1 LVSRRTFERAEPAGN
16 LPFRGPRQ
24 RVRGYERRRFFE
36 VSTVTGRSVVA
47 LWVTLVFA
55 GSILALM
62 ARGAGPLVGDL
73 TLTRWLQE
81 SLPPEGLMGSLL
93 TYTGRLVWVLPI
105 AFLAVALLR
114 QRWLAAL
121 FVLVAAVTGLLLGD
135 ALKLLVT
142 RSRPSAELVQV
153 YEPSEGHGFPSTTA
167 LLAVVLLG
175 AVCYLVW
182 LQRPRRPV
190 LAALLC
196 AFLLSVLAS
205 GISRVR
211 AGEHWATDVLGGW
224 LFGSAWLLILIV
236 IHRQWFSRQGRPR
249 MPR

>member
-1 LVSRRTFERAEPAGN
+1 M
-16 LPFRGPRQ
+16 
-24 RVRGYERRRFFE
+24 
-36 VSTVTGRSVVA
+36 STGTRRSVVA
-47 LWVTLVFA
+47 LWVALVFA
-55 GSILALM
+55 GSILGLL
-62 ARGAGPLVGDL
+62 ARGVGPLPGDL
-73 TLTRWLQE
+73 TATRWLQE

-93 TYTGRLVWVLPI
+93 TYTGRLVWLLPTV
-105 AFLAVALLR
+105 FLAVALLGR
-114 QRWLAAL
+114 RWLAAL
-121 FVLVAAVTGLLLGD
+121 FVLVGAVTGLLLGD
-135 ALKLLVT
+135 ALKLLVA
-142 RSRPSAELVQV
+142 RARPSVDLVLV
-153 YEPSEGHGFPSTTA
+153 DEPSNGHGFPSTTA

-182 LQRPRRPV
+182 RERPRRPI

-196 AFLLSVLAS
+196 VSLLSVLAS

-236 IHRQWFSRQGRPR
+236 IHRWWFSSQGRPR

>member
-1 LVSRRTFERAEPAGN
+1 V
-16 LPFRGPRQ
+16 
-24 RVRGYERRRFFE
+24 
-36 VSTVTGRSVVA
+36 VSTSTRRSVVA

-62 ARGAGPLVGDL
+62 ARGAGPLPGDS
-73 TLTRWLQE
+73 TATRWLQD

-93 TYTGRLVWVLPI
+93 IYTGRLVWYLSV

-114 QRWLAAL
+114 QRWFAAL
-121 FVLVAAVTGLLLGD
+121 FVVVAVVTGLLLGD
-135 ALKLLVT
+135 ALKLLVA
-142 RSRPSAELVQV
+142 RARPSVELTLVN
-153 YEPSEGHGFPSTTA
+153 EPSDGYGFPSTTA

-182 LQRPRRPV
+182 LERPQRSL

-196 AFLLSVLAS
+196 ASLLSVLAS

-224 LFGSAWLLILIV
+224 LFGSAWLLVLIF
-236 IHRQWFSRQGRPR
+236 IHRRWFLRQGRPR